1 MGYYRNILE
10 EESEGVEPSQSEAFK
25 DKLGHLEEIKWRD
38 ILAYLRGFFMIKVS
52 ILQVADCKDSH
63 FDQLFFQESVG
74 RYQISSP
81 SRIILQFK
89 FKEDSFPLNFDS
101 LFLFFRK

>member
-1 MGYYRNILE
+1 
-10 EESEGVEPSQSEAFK
+10 
-25 DKLGHLEEIKWRD
+25 
-38 ILAYLRGFFMIKVS
+38 MIKVS